1 MVVVN
6 YYYYYYYHYYDD
18 DDDYYYDDDS
28 DDEQA
33 TVLKQLSTR
42 SVCASENMN
51 DSLHY
56 RTTEHE
62 APGPRL

>member
-6 YYYYYYYHYYDD
+6 YYYYYYYYHYYYDD
-18 DDDYYYDDDS
+18 YYDDDS

-33 TVLKQLSTR
+33 TVPKQLSTR
-42 SVCASENMN
+42 SVCASEHMN